1 MLDAL
6 GESEY
11 DRPFNECLVGE
22 GPGTKHCSRS
32 QEQGLLIHQGQPV
45 ILVLFQGSYSK
56 HDEVGSLRVV
66 STVGLEG
73 RLPVVWGCG
82 CGVVVRTKW
91 EDRSGAV
98 QQVTVV
104 RGTCWEHFSLWSYLV
119 ARWVTVSDVL
129 HGYAIVHLRAFPDPG
144 GWFQIPSMYIQ
155 EYGHI
160 LHLL

>member
-22 GPGTKHCSRS
+22 GPGTKHCPRS

-82 CGVVVRTKW
+82 CGVVGV
-91 EDRSGAV
+91 G
-98 QQVTVV
+98 
-104 RGTCWEHFSLWSYLV
+104 LW
-119 ARWVTVSDVL
+119 
-129 HGYAIVHLRAFPDPG
+129 
-144 GWFQIPSMYIQ
+144 
-155 EYGHI
+155 
-160 LHLL
+160 